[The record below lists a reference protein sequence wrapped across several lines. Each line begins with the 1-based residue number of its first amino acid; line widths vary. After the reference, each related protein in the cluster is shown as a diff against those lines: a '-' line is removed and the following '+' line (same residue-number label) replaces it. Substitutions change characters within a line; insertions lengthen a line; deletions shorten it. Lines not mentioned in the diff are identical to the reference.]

1 MGAVVL
7 DTNAVVRAIL
17 SPAGARRKLWL
28 LLVYGGAVHRA
39 TRGMRD
45 EAQFA
50 RESNLRVSPAAE
62 HGLKCAEASV
72 EAIAGLL
79 PAGAPDDLWALA
91 SPALLGEYHR
101 KLHDLREK
109 LARPPWTQPQ
119 IENAYRALV
128 AACGEITPKFDANEV
143 PRYTDGR
150 DRDDDVVIHTALLGS
165 ARMLISNDVRD
176 VSLDRDGET
185 EYSDGQGNAVRAMT
199 FEYFAATHLNID
211 LDTVDGTRLAEAYD
225 VAASR

>member
-1 MGAVVL
+1 MGAIVL

-39 TRGMRD
+39 KRIR
-45 EAQFA
+45 EELQLA
-50 RESNLRVSPAAE
+50 RESGFRVSGAAE
-62 HGLKCAEASV
+62 HGLRRAEASV

-79 PAGAPDDLWALA
+79 PPGAPDDLFALA

-109 LARPPWTQPQ
+109 LPRPPWNQAQ

-128 AACGEITPKFDANEV
+128 ATCGAITPAFEANDV
-143 PRYTDGR
+143 PRYTEGR
-150 DRDDDVVIHTALLGS
+150 DRDDDIVIHTALVGS
-165 ARMLISNDVRD
+165 ARVLISNDMRD

-185 EYSDGQGNAVRAMT
+185 EYSDDQGNVVRAMT
-199 FEYFAATHLNID
+199 FEHFATTHLDLD
-211 LDTVDGTRLAEAYD
+211 LDTVDGARLAEAYD
-225 VAASR
+225 IVGSG